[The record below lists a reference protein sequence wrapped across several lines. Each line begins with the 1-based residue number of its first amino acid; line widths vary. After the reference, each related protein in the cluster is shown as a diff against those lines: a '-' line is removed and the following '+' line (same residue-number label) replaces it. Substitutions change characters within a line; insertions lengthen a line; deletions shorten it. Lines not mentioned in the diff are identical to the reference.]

1 MRLKHVHA
9 TALVSLSD
17 ISILPGCAST
27 AGNQSI
33 KNETQQSIASKL
45 YKGRTTKQ
53 EILRD
58 FGEPTRITTV
68 DTNEDMW
75 VYSIMNSSL
84 SAMSYIPI
92 VGRLSNETDM
102 KRKNLT
108 ITFTG
113 DKVENWSFIESNDS
127 VHNGF

>member
-1 MRLKHVHA
+1 MKAKVA
-9 TALVSLSD
+9 GALLTLIVLS
-17 ISILPGCAST
+17 GCSST

-33 KNETQQSIASKL
+33 KYETQQSIASKIF
-45 YKGRTTKQ
+45 KGRTTKDDIQ
-53 EILRD
+53 KQ
-58 FGEPTRITTV
+58 FGEPTRKATV

-75 VYSIMNSSL
+75 FYSIINSNM

-92 VGRLSNETDM
+92 VGLFSNGTDM
-102 KRKNLT
+102 KSKNLT

-113 DKVENWSFIESNDS
+113 DKVENWTFSESNDS

>member
-1 MRLKHVHA
+1 MKAKVA
-9 TALVSLSD
+9 GALLTLIVLS
-17 ISILPGCAST
+17 GCSST

-33 KNETQQSIASKL
+33 KNETQQSIASKIF
-45 YKGRTTKQ
+45 KGRTTKDDIQ
-53 EILRD
+53 KQ
-58 FGEPTRITTV
+58 FGEPTRKATV

-75 VYSIMNSSL
+75 FYSIINSNM

-92 VGRLSNETDM
+92 VGLFSNGTDM
-102 KRKNLT
+102 KSKNLT

-113 DKVENWSFIESNDS
+113 DKVENWTFSESNDS